1 MIRTA
6 KRSHIFFMPRIRI
19 AGWRRPIGRG
29 GVKRLPRF
37 GGGRERPQTGTAP
50 QINRKLLILALAY
63 ILGMLIGVLVMRGAG
78 DTLVKS
84 VEASFSAYV
93 SQRQS
98 QPFWMTFLYAFSS
111 SLAFFCAAFICGV
124 CVVGVPGA
132 FLIPC
137 FKGLGLG
144 LTTGYIYAV
153 YGMKGMAFSALL
165 LVPPSLVSALAL
177 LLACR
182 ESWGFSVMLFRG
194 VLPGSSA
201 LTLRGDF
208 RIYCLRYLF
217 ILGILLLACLL
228 DAGLSA
234 AFIRFFRFAS

>member
-1 MIRTA
+1 MIRTV
-6 KRSHIFFMPRIRI
+6 KRPHMFFMPRVRI
-19 AGWRRPIGRG
+19 AGWRQSRRS
-29 GVKRLPRF
+29 GVKRLPRP
-37 GGGRERPQTGTAP
+37 GRDRERLRTGSAP
-50 QINRKLLILALAY
+50 QINRKLLVLALAY
-63 ILGMLIGVLVMRGAG
+63 IAGMLIGVLVMRGAG
-78 DTLVKS
+78 EGLVKS

-93 SQRQS
+93 AQRQS
-98 QPFWMTFLYAFSS
+98 QPFGMTFLYALFS
-111 SLAFFCAAFICGV
+111 SLAFFVAAFICGI
-124 CVVGVPGA
+124 CVVGAPGA

-165 LVPPSLVSALAL
+165 LIPPNLVSALAL

-182 ESWGFSVMLFRG
+182 ESWGFSLMLFRG
-194 VLPGSSA
+194 VLPGASA

-208 RIYCLRYLF
+208 KMYCLRYLF

-234 AFIRFFRFAS
+234 AFIRFFRFSS